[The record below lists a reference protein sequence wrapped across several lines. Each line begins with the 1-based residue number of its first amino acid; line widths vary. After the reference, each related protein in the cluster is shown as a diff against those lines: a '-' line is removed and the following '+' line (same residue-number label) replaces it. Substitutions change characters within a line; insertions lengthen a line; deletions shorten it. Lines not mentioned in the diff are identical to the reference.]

1 MRWPWQKAPQIKA
14 QFEDVLR
21 RLILA
26 QQGRL
31 GGLVSPTTCMESP
44 TVHAIVT
51 AVSRRLAVTPIHV
64 YEKTTKAGRDAKE
77 RLPNHPVAN
86 LLKRPNSWQ
95 SPYDFWGDATST
107 IMRWGRFYAFKSR
120 GATGPIR
127 ELLPLNPG
135 QVTLDQ
141 DDNNWAVTAQVA
153 LPGGQIREYPL
164 SQLFHARGA
173 SRDFLTGNSPVE
185 DVSTAIALE
194 ILAER
199 FGANFFQNGALPLLV
214 FGYTEGSAGFETA
227 EQEQQFLD
235 DLDNAFG
242 GSNVLK
248 TMLVPKGIE
257 KPTTVAMEHDKAQFL
272 ETRKYQ
278 RTVIAGAFGVPNHI
292 AGDLERATWNNVE
305 QQDKDFTLNVI
316 MPIAKSFEAAMER
329 DLFTD
334 EDRRANRVIRFNLD
348 STLRASFQERQ
359 EGLRVQR
366 EMGIINADEWREIEG
381 RNPRDEG
388 GEEFLHPGN
397 MVIDGEE
404 PDDNEQQ
411 TDDPASDQATAR
423 SGI

>member
-1 MRWPWQKAPQIKA
+1 MRWPWQPKAPQMKA
-14 QFEDVLR
+14 QFEDVIR
-21 RLILA
+21 RLVLA

-51 AVSRRLAVTPIHV
+51 AVSRRLAVTPVHV
-64 YEKTTKAGRDAKE
+64 YEKTTKKGRDAKE

-120 GATGPIR
+120 GTTGPIR
-127 ELLPLNPG
+127 ELLPLDPS
-135 QVTLDQ
+135 QVMLEQ
-141 DDNNWAVTAQVA
+141 DDNTWRVNARVTM
-153 LPGGQIREYPL
+153 PGGKETELPL
-164 SQLFHARGA
+164 DRLFHARGQA
-173 SRDFLTGNSPVE
+173 RDFLTGDSPVE
-185 DVSTAIALE
+185 DVRTAIALE

-214 FGYTEGSAGFETA
+214 FAYSEGSAGFETA

-235 DLDNAFG
+235 DLSNAFG
-242 GSNVLK
+242 GDNMLK
-248 TMLVPKGIE
+248 TMLLPKGIE
-257 KPTTVAMEHDKAQFL
+257 KPASVAVEHDKAQFL

-278 RTVIAGAFGVPNHI
+278 RTVIAGAFGVPNHL

-305 QQDKDFTLNVI
+305 QQDKDFTLNVV
-316 MPIAKSFEAAMER
+316 MPIAKSFETAMER

-359 EGLRVQR
+359 EGLRIQR

-381 RNPRDEG
+381 RNPREDG
-388 GEEFLHPGN
+388 GDDFLYPGN
-397 MVIDGEE
+397 MIIDGEE
-404 PDDNEQQ
+404 PDDDDQLE
-411 TDDPASDQATAR
+411 TDDSTADQGTA
-423 SGI
+423 G